1 MDSAPKRIKKKLSC
15 CEITLIVLGSLSAVM
30 GIVMVSGGYQAMF
43 DAIMKSQMAVAEGS
57 ASYDM
62 WRVPPMPLYLQV
74 YFFNISNPDE
84 FVKGAKPILQ
94 EVGPFCYRE
103 YHEKKEIVFHPNNT
117 VTFFQQRWWIWDA
130 EMSGNHTVDDI
141 IDNVMNET
149 GPYHPILP
157 ILPIPP
163 GIKDYDRFGW
173 FYGRNL
179 SLSYDGQFNMMTG
192 EDTLDN
198 LGAIDWWNKTR
209 ETQFFD
215 YPCNVVEGSAGEMW
229 PPNLQKDFV
238 QFYSS
243 DLCMT
248 MKLHYKE
255 EIEDSHGIS
264 GYRYWGSNLTFANGS
279 VVAGNECYCVKGTC
293 APTGL
298 LSGESCRMG
307 SPSYISFPHFL
318 NADPYLLDTVEGLDP
333 QEDKHAFVMDMIPE
347 LGTPMWV
354 AARMQINMLVRPY
367 PGNALGR
374 GKIELVVVF
383 SLF

>member
-1 MDSAPKRIKKKLSC
+1 MASYTYDNEAYSGGGSRTGMDSGPKRIKKKLSC
-15 CEITLIVLGSLSAVM
+15 CEITLIILGSLSAVM

-141 IDNVMNET
+141 IVGLNT
-149 GPYHPILP
+149 
-157 ILPIPP
+157 IP
-163 GIKDYDRFGW
+163 
-173 FYGRNL
+173 
-179 SLSYDGQFNMMTG
+179 
-192 EDTLDN
+192 
-198 LGAIDWWNKTR
+198 
-209 ETQFFD
+209 
-215 YPCNVVEGSAGEMW
+215 VV
-229 PPNLQKDFV
+229 
-238 QFYSS
+238 S
-243 DLCMT
+243 D
-248 MKLHYKE
+248 
-255 EIEDSHGIS
+255 
-264 GYRYWGSNLTFANGS
+264 
-279 VVAGNECYCVKGTC
+279 V
-293 APTGL
+293 L

-374 GKIELVVVF
+374 GKIDILSEVPEVYMPLMWFEVAAGVPEEMVGQLQTLLFMMRSPTMTIIWSVMIAVGSLLVVGVLTRHF
-383 SLF
+383 MKRRKTLV